1 MTMNKNE
8 RKLVLALAKGLVHQL
23 DVNMRLISM
32 LPADKAADVQP
43 HQDNIESEIESFI
56 KIIKEEWDTD
66 G

>member
-1 MTMNKNE
+1 
-8 RKLVLALAKGLVHQL
+8 
-23 DVNMRLISM
+23 M